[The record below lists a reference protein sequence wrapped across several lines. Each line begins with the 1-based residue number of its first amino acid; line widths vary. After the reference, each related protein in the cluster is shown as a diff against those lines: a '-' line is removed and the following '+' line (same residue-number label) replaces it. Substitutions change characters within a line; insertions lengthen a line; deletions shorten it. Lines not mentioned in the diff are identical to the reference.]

1 MAYDI
6 SNAII
11 LIGEVAISGVDEAES
26 LDTDGMLMQ
35 PLELSS
41 EAEGRPMLAW
51 APACDTAALH

>member
-11 LIGEVAISGVDEAES
+11 LIGEVAISGVDEAEN
-26 LDTDGMLMQ
+26 LDTDGMQ

-41 EAEGRPMLAW
+41 EGEGRPM
-51 APACDTAALH
+51 